1 MNQQAERS
9 GAPPRSK
16 GDAFTLSG
24 GPTQPVPG
32 RLGCRLARGE
42 RNRRSKRMAEN
53 YPDLLQAKIGY
64 QFRNLTFLLEA
75 LTHTSFAQESP
86 DRPRDNEQ
94 MEFLGDAVLTF
105 VVSIMLADAFPDWE
119 EGKLTRARA
128 HLVAAPHLHS
138 VASRLN
144 LGQHLRLGRGEEK
157 TGGRDKPALL
167 VNAVEALVAALYR
180 DGGIEAARDF
190 IARFVVPEDLRS
202 VSSALFSIDYKSALQ
217 EHLQAEKF
225 PPAEYRVVEEAGP
238 EHQKTF
244 TVEALAG
251 DNLSA
256 RGRGG
261 SKKAAEQE
269 AARLILN
276 NLGRKTDTHG

>member
-1 MNQQAERS
+1 
-9 GAPPRSK
+9 
-16 GDAFTLSG
+16 
-24 GPTQPVPG
+24 
-32 RLGCRLARGE
+32 
-42 RNRRSKRMAEN
+42 MAEN
-53 YPDLLQAKIGY
+53 HPDQFQSTLNY
-64 QFRNLTFLLEA
+64 QFRDPQFLLEA
-75 LTHTSFAQESP
+75 LTHSSFAQESA

-105 VVSIMLADAFPDWE
+105 VVSVMLADAFPDWE

-138 VASRLN
+138 VALHLD
-144 LGQHLRLGRGEEK
+144 LGQYLRLGRGEEK

-167 VNAVEALVAALYR
+167 VNALEAVVAALYR

-190 IARFVVPEDLRS
+190 IARFIVPQDLG
-202 VSSALFSIDYKSALQ
+202 AAAGELFSIDYKSALQ
-217 EHLQAEKF
+217 EHLQAART
-225 PPAEYRVVEEAGP
+225 PPAEYRVVEESGP

-251 DNLSA
+251 DNLIA

-269 AARLILN
+269 AARSILEK
-276 NLGRKTDTHG
+276 LGRKAETHG

>member
-1 MNQQAERS
+1 MS
-9 GAPPRSK
+9 GALPRVICRA
-16 GDAFTLSG
+16 GLED
-24 GPTQPVPG
+24 
-32 RLGCRLARGE
+32 RLARDE
-42 RNRRSKRMAEN
+42 RNRRPKSMAEN
-53 YPDLLQAKIGY
+53 YPERFQSTVGY
-64 QFRNLTFLLEA
+64 QFRNLQFLLEA
-75 LTHTSFAQESP
+75 LTHSSFAQESA

-105 VVSIMLADAFPDWE
+105 VVSVMLADAFPDWE

-128 HLVAAPHLHS
+128 HLVAAPHLYS
-138 VASRLN
+138 VARGLN

-167 VNAVEALVAALYR
+167 VNALEAVVAALYR

-190 IARFVVPEDLRS
+190 IACFIVPQDLG
-202 VSSALFSIDYKSALQ
+202 AAADELFSIDYKSALQ
-217 EHLQAEKF
+217 EHLQAERT
-225 PPAEYRVVEEAGP
+225 PPAEYRVVEECGP

-244 TVEALAG
+244 TVEVLAG
-251 DNLSA
+251 DNLMA

-269 AARLILN
+269 AARWILEK
-276 NLGRKTDTHG
+276 LGRKAEAHE